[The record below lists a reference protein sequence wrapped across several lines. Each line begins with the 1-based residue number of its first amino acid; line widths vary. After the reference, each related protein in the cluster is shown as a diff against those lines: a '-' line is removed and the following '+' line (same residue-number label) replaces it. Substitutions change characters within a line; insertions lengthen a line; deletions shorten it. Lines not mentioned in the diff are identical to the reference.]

1 MTGAIGRRPA
11 LIFAGWTAAGVFF
24 ASQLYFLYPITSGGR
39 EISFGRALL
48 VNLPFYWLWAL
59 LTPAILGL
67 ARRFPLE
74 RSRWKRS
81 LAVHVGASVVLSA
94 AQLLVAGA
102 LLYAV
107 VQSGGTNSLSWALG
121 SFFRLNFHANVL
133 TYAALVGLAWG
144 AETYEKFRDR
154 ELAASRFQTQL
165 VSAELGALKMQLQ
178 PHFLFNTLNAIA
190 ALLKSKPD
198 AAESMVLQLAEFL
211 RLTLRNT
218 GRAEVTLREELE
230 FLERYLAIE
239 KTRFGDRLATRFRIR
254 SEVLDAR
261 VPNLLLQPLVENA
274 IRHGIARS
282 ASASRLD
289 VSATH
294 EDGRL
299 LLRVADD
306 GPGLGPAPVVEGI
319 GLSNTRDRLRHLF
332 GDDFTLSYG
341 NAPGGGFAVALAFP
355 LLVEPPAADGGSIAG
370 AVEYGF

>member
-1 MTGAIGRRPA
+1 MTARGRAAALLGA
-11 LIFAGWTAAGVFF
+11 WTLAGVFF
-24 ASQLYFLYPITSGGR
+24 ASQLFFLYPITSGGR

-74 RSRWKRS
+74 KGTWKRS
-81 LAVHVGASVVLSA
+81 LAVHAGASLVLSA
-94 AQLLVAGA
+94 AQLLVAGV

-107 VQSGGTNSLSWALG
+107 VQAGSTSSLAWALG

-133 TYAALVGLAWG
+133 TYAAIVALAWA
-144 AETYEKFRDR
+144 AETYRKYRDR
-154 ELAASRFQTQL
+154 ELQASRLQTEL
-165 VSAELGALKMQLQ
+165 VKAELSALKMQLQ

-190 ALLKSKPD
+190 ALLKPQPD
-198 AAESMVLQLAEFL
+198 AAERMVLGLADFL

-218 GRAEVTLREELE
+218 GRAEVTLREELD

-239 KTRFGDRLATRFRIR
+239 KTRFGERLKASFRIR
-254 SEVLDAR
+254 SDVLDAR

-274 IRHGIARS
+274 IRHGIARD
-282 ASASRLD
+282 ARAGRLE
-289 VSATH
+289 VSATA

-306 GPGLGPAPVVEGI
+306 GPGLESGDVEEGI
-319 GLSNTRDRLRHLF
+319 GLSNTRERLRHLF
-332 GDDFTLSYG
+332 GDDFALAYG
-341 NAPGGGFAVALAFP
+341 DAPGGGFAVSLSFP
-355 LLVEPPAADGGSIAG
+355 LHASPEAENAASGENRA
-370 AVEYGF
+370 YGF